1 MVAPGACHD
10 PVAQSIAC
18 QGIARQN
25 LPLGDSFS
33 SNACHEIADVIDPP
47 IERDQVGV
55 VCSLPIPKA
64 CEIHHWGIAWV
75 RGTQPYAPRV
85 VRVRLQNNP
94 RKSTAPFG
102 LVNTIGVVEPIASK
116 LSRYT
121 KDKEIAVTL

>member
-10 PVAQSIAC
+10 PVPQSLTC

-25 LPLGDSFS
+25 LPLSDPFR

-47 IERDQVGV
+47 IERDQVRV
-55 VCSLPIPKA
+55 VCSLTIPEA
-64 CEIHHWGIAWV
+64 REIHHWRIAWV

-102 LVNTIGVVEPIASK
+102 LVNTIGVIELIASK
-116 LSRYT
+116 LARYT
-121 KDKEIAVTL
+121 EDKEIAVSL